1 MQFLDLVIN
10 QNSTE
15 AVDVDAIVRE
25 TLADV
30 TPRAA
35 TLALMRFADYVD
47 LIQQA
52 GVEPT
57 DELCTALFE
66 ELRAIC
72 ARDTQTVLS
81 HE

>member
-10 QNSTE
+10 PSKTTE
-15 AVDVDAIVRE
+15 GVQLDAIVRD
-25 TLADV
+25 TLTDV
-30 TPRAA
+30 TPRSAA
-35 TLALMRFADYVD
+35 LALLRFADYLE

-57 DELCTALFE
+57 DQLCTVLFE

-72 ARDTQTVLS
+72 TRDTVAL
-81 HE
+81 